1 MEAMLLSYLKKYE
14 TEIWEDLKA
23 LVLAESCT
31 SELSGLA
38 KCRDLLCEIIKKR
51 TGMEPYI
58 YKMEGGHD
66 VVRFEYGKGPEKIIL
81 IGHYDTVH
89 PAGTFP
95 YREDGN
101 EVYGPGIYDMK
112 NGLVSCIWCVKAYME
127 LGIDPGKQLIFV
139 FNGDE
144 ETGSRESEAVICGL
158 AEGAKAALVMEP
170 SNSDGDLKTGR
181 KGGCH
186 FNISIKGRASHA
198 GSAHQN
204 GINAIEEMAREIVY
218 IQGLTDYQTGTTLNV
233 GVASGGTKGNVV
245 PAEAKFEVDCR
256 FITREEGDRICSL
269 IQGMEPCLPGAS
281 RTVEVRYG
289 KAPMEQTDA
298 NVALF
303 KKAEACGKKLGLS
316 FTHKLVGGGSD
327 GNSVA
332 AMGIPTLDGL
342 GGHGKDAHSE
352 RERLL
357 VDEFLPRIAMV
368 AAMIPSI

>member
-1 MEAMLLSYLKKYE
+1 MEEVLLSYFKKHE
-14 TEIWEDLKA
+14 KEIWEDLKK

-31 SELSGLA
+31 SDLAELA
-38 KCRDLLCEIIKKR
+38 ECRKILCGMIRER
-51 TGMEPYI
+51 TGIKPYV
-58 YKMEGGHD
+58 YETEGGHD
-66 VVRFEYGKGPEKIIL
+66 VVRFEYGGGTDKIIL

-89 PAGTFP
+89 PSGTFP
-95 YREDGN
+95 YREEGN

-112 NGLVSCIWCVKAYME
+112 NGLISCIWCVKAYE
-127 LGIDPGKQLIFV
+127 DLGIVPGKRLVFV

-144 ETGSRESEAVICGL
+144 ETGSGESEAIICEL
-158 AEGAKAALVMEP
+158 AKGAKAALVTEP

-186 FNISIKGRASHA
+186 FTVTVKGRASHA
-198 GSAHQN
+198 GSAHEN
-204 GINAIEEMAREIVY
+204 GINAIEEMAREIVF
-218 IQGLTDYQTGTTLNV
+218 IQGLTDYKTGTTVNV
-233 GVASGGTKGNVV
+233 GIASGGTKGNVV

-256 FITREEGDRICSL
+256 FVTVEEGDRICGIIRDMKPSV
-269 IQGMEPCLPGAS
+269 PGAS
-281 RTVEVRYG
+281 RTVEIRYG
-289 KAPMEQTDA
+289 KVPMEQTEA
-298 NVALF
+298 NIALF
-303 KKAEACGKKLGLS
+303 KKAEACGRKLGLS

-357 VDEFLPRIAMV
+357 AGEYMQRIAML
-368 AAMIPSI
+368 ASLIPSI